1 MAEVC
6 VNGRLYQLVP
16 SDQLTLDEAMV
27 IYDYTKLSLDEL
39 PDEGFHPGLIA
50 ALLHIAVARG
60 EPDQS
65 ARSIRQVIGQIPIAS
80 LETVFMEISEEV
92 DEQDPPPPAGS
103 PSNGS
108 GAASSTSGE
117 PPLALTPAAPT
128 GSRGSA
134 TGATSAPRISAV

>member
-1 MAEVC
+1 MAEVS
-6 VNGRLYQLVP
+6 VNGRVYPLVP
-16 SDQLTLDEAMV
+16 PDQITLDEAMV

-39 PDEGFHPGLIA
+39 PEEGFHPGLIA

-60 EPDQS
+60 EPNEP
-65 ARSIRQVIGQIPIAS
+65 ARAIRKAVGQIPVAS
-80 LETVFMEISEEV
+80 LEEVFMDLSEESG
-92 DEQDPPPPAGS
+92 EQDPPPGA

-117 PPLALTPAAPT
+117 PPPARTPAAPT

-134 TGATSAPRISAV
+134 TGATSAPRTSAG